1 MTAIWNKI
9 ENLKNSIEDLISKS
23 GNFDKNLHT
32 EYNWHNTIYSSSR
45 YRRAHIEVVD
55 NRESNKIY
63 ILHCTIFPHFND
75 PSPIWGFDAVCGA
88 SKITGAFHDF
98 SSAGDNFHPMMKWF
112 EQEVTKYQWQRN
124 RELPEWARY
133 IFSKNMVAVSNI
145 NQDAEVDNLCQLA
158 IDSLQF
164 YLSNVG
170 ITQESGADY
179 HMAQDRYCYYQK
191 QNPHV
196 INSMVSMGVP
206 KDKMIKFVNEILF
219 PETNYFS
226 NRFS

>member
-98 SSAGDNFHPMMKWF
+98 SSAGDSFHPMMKWF

>member
-1 MTAIWNKI
+1 MTKIWNKV
-9 ENLKNSIEDLISKS
+9 ENLKNSIEDLIANTGS
-23 GNFDKNLHT
+23 FEENLHT
-32 EYNWHNTIYSSSR
+32 EYNWHNTIYSSDR

-55 NRESNKIY
+55 NRESHKIY

-88 SKITGAFHDF
+88 NKITGAFHDF
-98 SSAGDNFHPMMKWF
+98 SSAGDKSHSMMKWF
-112 EQEVTKYQWQRN
+112 EQEVSKYQWQKN
-124 RELPEWARY
+124 RELPEWARH
-133 IFSKNMVAVSNI
+133 IFSNNMVAVSNI
-145 NQDAEVDNLCQLA
+145 NQDNEIDNLCQLA
-158 IDSLQF
+158 LDSLKH

-170 ITQESGADY
+170 FTQESGADY

-206 KDKMIKFVNEILF
+206 KDKMIKFVNEVLF
-219 PETNYFS
+219 PETAYA
-226 NRFS
+226 

>member
-124 RELPEWARY
+124 RELPDWARY